1 MSKLLLKRILNTPDF
16 CIGNLFLVGDGDLNK
31 KLCDTLEDTVRPAGV
46 KIQNKTA
53 IPAGEYKVIYD
64 FSNRFQKLMP
74 HVLKLDNSD
83 PDGFTGIRIHS
94 GNTSADTDGCILVG
108 TWDGKSPS
116 IYNSKIIEN
125 YVMLILKPI
134 FDTNKFIPLTIVNSF
149 KEGQ

>member
-1 MSKLLLKRILNTPDF
+1 MSKLLLKRILNNPDF
-16 CIGNLFLVGDGDLNK
+16 CIGNLFLVGDDDTK
-31 KLCDTLEDTVRPAGV
+31 KICDTLEDTVRPVGV
-46 KIQNKTA
+46 KVQNKTA

-116 IYNSKIIEN
+116 IYNSKVAFDNLIP
-125 YVMLILKPI
+125 ILKPI
-134 FDTNKFIPLTIVNSF
+134 FDKNKFVPLTIVNSF